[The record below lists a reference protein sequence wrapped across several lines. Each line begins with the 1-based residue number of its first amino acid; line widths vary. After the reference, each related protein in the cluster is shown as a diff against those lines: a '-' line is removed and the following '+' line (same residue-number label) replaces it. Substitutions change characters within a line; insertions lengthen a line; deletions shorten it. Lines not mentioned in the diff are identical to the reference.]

1 MFICVYQRTS
11 SSNCSRGCNGLSQ
24 DVFFLRG
31 MGIHGHVDMESSKPR
46 SLFQSPSRRS
56 PRPRVEHGWA
66 MRGVGLLSARRKRW
80 FQVRTPL
87 AGVLLPQLGGWQ
99 FKQLSHPKVS
109 GSTLQFQVILC
120 HSHIHQII
128 VIHETCVE

>member
-66 MRGVGLLSARRKRW
+66 MRGVGLLSGQEEEMVSGAD
-80 FQVRTPL
+80 TT
-87 AGVLLPQLGGWQ
+87 GGSFTSPVGRVAVQ
-99 FKQLSHPKVS
+99 AVVAPKVS